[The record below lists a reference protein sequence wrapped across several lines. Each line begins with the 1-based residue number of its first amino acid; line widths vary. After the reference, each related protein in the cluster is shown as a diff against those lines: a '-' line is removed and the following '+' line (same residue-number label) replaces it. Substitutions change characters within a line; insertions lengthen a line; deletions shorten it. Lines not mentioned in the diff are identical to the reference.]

1 MNAKLTPLIL
11 VGLLA
16 GILPLRAQQTTNA
29 APIEAP
35 APEAKSD
42 TNEVVTGAVIRD
54 ITMDDVLLTDAIK
67 NFARQ
72 AGINIMLDPHIPYG
86 QPGPDGKPMPQPS
99 VSIRWENVTAEQAL
113 YALLSNYN
121 LQLVEDPKTHI
132 GRITVKDPAAPD
144 PLITKVVQLQYASP
158 SNVLS
163 SVQSVLLDKRS
174 KVVAD
179 SRTSQVV
186 VLATE
191 KELHDVDSLI
201 ARLDTQTRQVLI
213 EARLLETSINPS
225 TAKGIDWS
233 GTLAAQNISFGN
245 GSINSAASQTITQI
259 PGAAASVTL
268 PGGRTITTTPSSSS
282 QTTITANQG
291 NGGLSVSTLNGF
303 MPSVGFLNA
312 DGVHAVLSFLNEYSD
327 AKVLSEPRTVTLDN
341 EQATLEV
348 TRATPVINVT
358 AGTANTTGGSQITY
372 TNLGVILHVTPHISA
387 NAFIN
392 LHVIPEVSRKFD
404 TITKTIQG
412 AIFQADEYDI
422 RKLETHV
429 MVPSG
434 HTLVLG
440 GLMQDD
446 TSTSNTKVPGLG
458 DVPLIGR
465 AFRSDTKSRQKDNL
479 LVFITPTIV
488 NDDDYQVSKSDF
500 LKTPPV
506 HDTEPDWSAWDSGK
520 PYDWHKKPAK
530 TADAGPTYND
540 NLVTSGSST
549 NVALQP

>member
-16 GILPLRAQQTTNA
+16 GLLPLRAQQTNAPVEA
-29 APIEAP
+29 AP
-35 APEAKSD
+35 D
-42 TNEVVTGAVIRD
+42 TNEAPAVIRD

-72 AGINIMLDPHIPYG
+72 AGINIMLDPKIPYG

-113 YALLSNYN
+113 YALLNNYN
-121 LQLVEDPKTHI
+121 LQLIEDPKTHI

-144 PLITKVVQLQYASP
+144 PLVTKVVQLQYASP
-158 SNVLS
+158 SNVLA
-163 SVQSVLLDKRS
+163 SVQSVLVDKRS

-179 SRTSQVV
+179 VRTSQLV

-191 KELHDVDSLI
+191 RELHDVDSLI
-201 ARLDTQTRQVLI
+201 ARLDTETRQVLI

-245 GSINSAASQTITQI
+245 GSINSAASSTITQI

-282 QTTITANQG
+282 QTTINASQG
-291 NGGLSVSTLNGF
+291 AGGLSVSTLNGF

-312 DGVHAVLSFLNEYSD
+312 DGVHAVLSFLNQYSD

-341 EQATLEV
+341 EQASLEV

-412 AIFQADEYDI
+412 TIFQADEYDI

-446 TSTSNTKVPGLG
+446 IASSNTKVPGLG

-488 NDDDYQVSKSDF
+488 GDNDYQVTKSDF

-506 HDTEPDWSAWDSGK
+506 HDTEPDWSAWDTGQ
-520 PYDWHKKPAK
+520 PYDWHKKTAKAAESGPA
-530 TADAGPTYND
+530 YND
-540 NLVTSGSST
+540 NLVSSST
-549 NVALQP
+549 STNAVPLP